1 MQSEPC
7 PGGACLFS
15 PMKTC
20 LLLTILI
27 LSLSSQI
34 FPSSVSRTGSGYF
47 INYRLLAYAQCNV
60 GQTEPEPK
68 LLRLVYLL
76 NIKQSSLNMISDV
89 QIGTGIEILQQHL
102 WTEDG
107 PEKCLSP
114 HLSLL
119 QIMNM
124 TIYNNYL
131 VV

>member
-1 MQSEPC
+1 
-7 PGGACLFS
+7 
-15 PMKTC
+15 
-20 LLLTILI
+20 
-27 LSLSSQI
+27 
-34 FPSSVSRTGSGYF
+34 
-47 INYRLLAYAQCNV
+47 
-60 GQTEPEPK
+60 
-68 LLRLVYLL
+68 
-76 NIKQSSLNMISDV
+76 MISDV

-124 TIYNNYL
+124 TIYNYL